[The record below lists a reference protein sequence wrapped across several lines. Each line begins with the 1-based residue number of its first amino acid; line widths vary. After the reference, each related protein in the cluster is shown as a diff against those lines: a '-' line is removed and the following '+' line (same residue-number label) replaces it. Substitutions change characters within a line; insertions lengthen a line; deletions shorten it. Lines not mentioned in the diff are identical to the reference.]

1 MPRAKPSKPSED
13 IRPLS
18 EVRANIA
25 AVIGQVQDTKRA
37 VILTQHGR
45 SAAVL
50 LDVQTYEELLDELEL
65 LRDVRAAEDEIV
77 SGEGMPHGKARAEVL
92 RRLAR

>member
-1 MPRAKPSKPSED
+1 MPKIRFTED

-18 EVRANIA
+18 EFRSNVAEVVGHVR
-25 AVIGQVQDTKRA
+25 DTKRA

-50 LDVQTYEELLDELEL
+50 LDVESYEKLLEEVEL
-65 LRDVRAAEDEIV
+65 LRDVRAAEIEIA
-77 SGEGMPHGKARAEVL
+77 GGKGISHRRAKAQM
-92 RRLAR
+92 LARMRR